1 MAHRDRSAG
10 HAFMYVNIQDLLQQT
25 KKIKTEESQSAPVKT
40 QGQTTH
46 QFTEAHQASQQ
57 VQGNLERLQALHHK
71 LHVML
76 EELNKLTGKK
86 DS

>member
-1 MAHRDRSAG
+1 MAQRDRSAG
-10 HAFMYVNIQDLLQQT
+10 HAFMYVNIEDLLRQT
-25 KKIKTEESQSAPVKT
+25 QKVKKEDEHSSPVSTKS
-40 QGQTTH
+40 QTTH
-46 QFTEAHQASQQ
+46 QFNETTHQ

-86 DS
+86 NS

>member
-10 HAFMYVNIQDLLQQT
+10 HAFMYVNIQDLIQQT
-25 KKIKTEESQSAPVKT
+25 QKIKTDETQSAPVAT
-40 QGQTTH
+40 QSQTTH
-46 QFTEAHQASQQ
+46 QFNQSSQQ
-57 VQGNLERLQALHHK
+57 VQGNLERLQSLHHK

>member
-10 HAFMYVNIQDLLQQT
+10 HAFMYVNIQDLIQQT
-25 KKIKTEESQSAPVKT
+25 QKIKSDETQSAPVAT
-40 QGQTTH
+40 QSQPTH
-46 QFTEAHQASQQ
+46 QFNQSSQQ
-57 VQGNLERLQALHHK
+57 VQGNLERLQSLHHK

>member
-1 MAHRDRSAG
+1 MAQRDRSAG

-25 KKIKTEESQSAPVKT
+25 KKIQTEENQSAPVRTET
-40 QGQTTH
+40 QNTH
-46 QFTEAHQASQQ
+46 QFNQTSQQ

>member
-10 HAFMYVNIQDLLQQT
+10 HAFMYVNIQDLIQQT
-25 KKIKTEESQSAPVKT
+25 QKIKSDETQSAPVAT

-46 QFTEAHQASQQ
+46 QFNQSSQQ
-57 VQGNLERLQALHHK
+57 VQGNLERLQSLHHK